1 MKTKI
6 EIKKR
11 WSGTVLFEF
20 ECETLL
26 DCLKEALKSGADLI
40 GANLSGANLRG
51 ADLIDA
57 DLIDANLRD
66 ANLRDAN
73 LRDADL
79 RDANLSG
86 AYLSDANLS
95 GANLRDA
102 DLIGANLIG
111 ANLIGANLDYSV
123 MQFHCNHL
131 KPKTDRRLRVQL
143 AFHLASWMK
152 HAADDLQPDEKALFD
167 ALKPFANEFHRKEVE
182 RI

>member
-26 DCLKEALKSGADLI
+26 DCLKEALKSGADL
-40 GANLSGANLRG
+40 SGANLR
-51 ADLIDA
+51 
-57 DLIDANLRD
+57 
-66 ANLRDAN
+66 
-73 LRDADL
+73 
-79 RDANLSG
+79 
-86 AYLSDANLS
+86 
-95 GANLRDA
+95 
-102 DLIGANLIG
+102 GANLIG

-152 HAADDLQPDEKALFD
+152 HAADDLQLDEKALFE